1 MAFPGRVLGAVAR
14 LLAAICAVL
23 LVGGLASACS
33 SGSLATSDLPS
44 LAPRCGAPVAS
55 TSAQRIPFAK
65 VPTGAGP
72 LVMVAVCLDGQGPYP
87 FAVATGMGT
96 SVVSPTLKRQL
107 GLATGAGTSAVRG
120 PTCVAT
126 TPTVAVAKFTLGGVA
141 LQAQDMLVAAVPDD
155 GASPAPLGVIGSDV
169 LARFGAVRFDYAA
182 KRMTVARPESASPP
196 ANTVVVGRAD
206 TQPPAAFV
214 RSGPTA
220 DAVLSVVESPT
231 ATLISVAATF
241 GSTQAQLLVDTGS
254 PRSIVSPSVTA
265 AAGLPAASGSAPAS
279 AIGCSGTNTKVSS
292 GTWSAGS
299 SALPATTLV
308 SASFAGAGDQ
318 GLGGAVGADV
328 LASYHSFVVDYG
340 GAHLWLGAG

>member
-1 MAFPGRVLGAVAR
+1 MAFPGRVLGAAR
-14 LLAAICAVL
+14 LLAALGAAL

-65 VPTGAGP
+65 VTTGAGP
-72 LVMVAVCLDGQGPYP
+72 LVMVAVCLDGHGPYP
-87 FAVATGMGT
+87 FEVATGMGT
-96 SVVSPTLKRQL
+96 SVVSPALKRQL
-107 GLATGAGTSAVRG
+107 GLASGGPGTSVVRG
-120 PTCVAT
+120 PTCVAAA
-126 TPTVAVAKFTLGGVA
+126 PTVAVAKLTLGGVA

-214 RSGPTA
+214 KSGPTA

-265 AAGLPAASGSAPAS
+265 AAGLSSASGSAPAS
-279 AIGCSGTNTKVSS
+279 AIGCSGTVKQVSS

-299 SALPATTLV
+299 SALPAATIVT
-308 SASFAGAGDQ
+308 ASFTGAGDQ
-318 GLGGAVGADV
+318 GLGGALGADV